1 MTTMKQSTTSA
12 HGALLK
18 TITNSPA
25 RLVIL
30 MRLADLAAIAGAL
43 SCANALVF
51 RLSLLPHERLH
62 ALAALACGA
71 LALALFPR
79 LGMYGPTAQ
88 RTLRSIA
95 VQVAMA
101 WCGIVMAVALAFAL
115 AAVPLS
121 GRWVL
126 CWSLAG
132 AAALTAARLAA
143 RWALPLARQYGL
155 NTVRVVIVGDAASA
169 NELYRRAQL
178 EDKCRYQLQAVCTLP
193 SEPQAA
199 LPPGAERLP
208 AASALPGYARCCGID
223 EIWIALPIGQ
233 AAQVRAL
240 QHLLRNTLVELRW
253 ILDLQGLQL
262 LRSNMEQ
269 FLGAPALT
277 LNCPDTSELSKLG
290 KYLFDKLFALAAVL
304 LLSPLLAC
312 IWAGIKLSSPGPAL
326 FLQARTGLNGQV
338 FKVYKF
344 RTMHWQNA
352 PDGGTV
358 RQACKS
364 DARVTRF
371 GAFLRRTSLD
381 ELPQFLNVL
390 RGEMSIVG
398 PRPHAVQH
406 TDLYSDLLPVYM
418 IRHRAKPGITGWA
431 QINGCRGETDT
442 AEKMSKRVQ
451 FDVEYIRNWSLWM
464 DLRIV
469 VWTALRGWT
478 GKDVY

>member
-1 MTTMKQSTTSA
+1 
-12 HGALLK
+12 GAGQALG
-18 TITNSPA
+18 
-25 RLVIL
+25 
-30 MRLADLAAIAGAL
+30 AGRQRR
-43 SCANALVF
+43 V
-51 RLSLLPHERLH
+51 
-62 ALAALACGA
+62 
-71 LALALFPR
+71 R
-79 LGMYGPTAQ
+79 LGRQ
-88 RTLRSIA
+88 RA
-95 VQVAMA
+95 H
-101 WCGIVMAVALAFAL
+101 
-115 AAVPLS
+115 
-121 GRWVL
+121 
-126 CWSLAG
+126 
-132 AAALTAARLAA
+132 
-143 RWALPLARQYGL
+143 GL

-169 NELYRRAQL
+169 VELYRRAQG
-178 EDKCRYQLQAVCTLP
+178 EDKCEYHIQAVCTLP
-193 SEPQAA
+193 AEPHAP

-208 AASALPGYARCCGID
+208 SASALPGYARCCAID

-253 ILDLQGLQL
+253 VLDLQGLQL
-262 LRSNMEQ
+262 LRFNMEQ
-269 FLGAPALT
+269 FLGAPVLT

-290 KYLFDKLFALAAVL
+290 KYLFDKLFALAAML
-304 LLSPLLAC
+304 LLSPLLAG
-312 IWAGIKLSSPGPAL
+312 IWVAVKLSSPGPAL
-326 FLQARTGLNGQV
+326 FLQPRTGLNGQV

-344 RTMHWQNA
+344 RTMHWQGEA
-352 PDGGTV
+352 EGAAL
-358 RQACKS
+358 RQASKS
-364 DARVTRF
+364 DARVTRL

-431 QINGCRGETDT
+431 QINGCRGETET

-464 DLRIV
+464 DVRIV

-478 GKDVY
+478 GNDVY